1 MTIFNFKDDDAL
13 GTVSS
18 VDTATVIVAVEDNEQ
33 LKRLQVNRLA
43 VLQSSKPGQHLIGLI
58 SQVTRKR
65 LAESHDKSSEDEPS
79 EQNLCKVALIGSL
92 LDADGV
98 RRNVFRRTL
107 ESVPEIDANCF
118 SLEGEYLTWRIQLR
132 SA

>member
-18 VDTATVIVAVEDNEQ
+18 VDTATVIVAVEDSEQ

-65 LAESHDKSSEDEPS
+65 LAGAHDESSEDEPS
-79 EQNLCKVALIGSL
+79 E
-92 LDADGV
+92 
-98 RRNVFRRTL
+98 
-107 ESVPEIDANCF
+107 
-118 SLEGEYLTWRIQLR
+118 
-132 SA
+132 